1 MAQQTTLKEF
11 ESVFP
16 RLEQD
21 LVDWAKQYKLPQ
33 EQLDWYTKSLQVNT
47 LGGKCNRG
55 MSVPDSVSLLLNR
68 ALTEDEYFQAATL
81 GWMIELLQAFFL
93 VSDDIMDSSITRR
106 GKPCWYRHEGVGMIA
121 INDAFLLE
129 SAIYQL
135 LKKHFKTHPAYV
147 DIIELF
153 HEVTYQTELGQLC
166 DLITA
171 PEEVVN
177 LDNFSLE
184 KYTFIV
190 IYKTAYYSFYLP
202 VALALHM
209 LNIATPKNLKI
220 AESILIP
227 MGEYFQIQDDYLD
240 NFGLPEHIGKI
251 GTDIMDNKCSWLVN
265 QAIKIATP
273 EQRKVLDEHYGR
285 KDKAHEAE
293 IKKLYG
299 EMQLEK
305 LYQDYEEKAVAQL
318 REKIANIDESE
329 GLKGSIFEAFLA
341 KIYKRSK

>member
-1 MAQQTTLKEF
+1 MAQQTTLQEF

-16 RLEQD
+16 KLEQD
-21 LVDWAKQYKLPQ
+21 LIEWAKKYNLPK

-55 MSVPDSVSLLLNR
+55 MSVPDSVSLLLGR
-68 ALTEDEYFQAATL
+68 PLSEQEYFQASTL

-93 VSDDIMDSSITRR
+93 VSDDIMDGSITRR
-106 GKPCWYRHEGVGMIA
+106 GKPCWYRHDGVGMIA

-135 LKKHFKTHPAYV
+135 LKKHFKSHPAYV

-153 HEVTYQTELGQLC
+153 HETTYQTELGQLC

-171 PEEVVN
+171 PEDVVN

-209 LNIATPKNLKI
+209 LNIATPKNLAI

-285 KDKAHEAE
+285 KDSAHEAE
-293 IKKLYG
+293 IKKLYN
-299 EMQLEK
+299 EMQLET
-305 LYQDYEEKAVAQL
+305 LYQDYEEKAVSQL
-318 REKIANIDESE
+318 REKIASIDESE
-329 GLKGSIFEAFLA
+329 GLKSSIFEAFLA